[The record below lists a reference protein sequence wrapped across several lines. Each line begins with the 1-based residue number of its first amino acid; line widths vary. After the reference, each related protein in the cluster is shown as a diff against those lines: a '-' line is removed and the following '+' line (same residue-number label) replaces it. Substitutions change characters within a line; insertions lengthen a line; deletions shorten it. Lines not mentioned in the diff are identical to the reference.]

1 MKKAKKRG
9 FLFLKEIALGWGWVV
24 TFRLKFFLRTYFLNC
39 LQSSPWNNTDRRK
52 WRKSWPLQ
60 KEVGILLGTLILN
73 RTKIH
78 FYLIK
83 ATILNPFFSGD
94 RVAAI
99 MKNLANHWNYYS
111 QLELVYGLNYLAT
124 LLIGSMQ

>member
-1 MKKAKKRG
+1 M
-9 FLFLKEIALGWGWVV
+9 
-24 TFRLKFFLRTYFLNC
+24 
-39 LQSSPWNNTDRRK
+39 
-52 WRKSWPLQ
+52 
-60 KEVGILLGTLILN
+60 EVGILLGTLILN

-83 ATILNPFFSGD
+83 ATTLNPFFPGD
-94 RVAAI
+94 KVAAI
-99 MKNLANHWNYYS
+99 MKNLASHWNCYS